1 MFADNHVAEGSV
13 PIVISIR
20 DVCRIFKSK
29 KGTVTALDKVSL
41 DIRRGEIFGI
51 IGMSGAGKSTLVRT
65 MNFLEVPTSGEVE
78 VLGQILSRL
87 SRIELNAIRKKTA
100 MIFQNF
106 NLLMQKTVIDNVCFP
121 LIISGVSKAEAR
133 ATALD
138 LLRLVGLEEKA
149 QAYPAQLS
157 GGQKQRVAIARALS
171 TKPEILLCDEAT
183 SALDPQSTASILEIL
198 RDINR
203 NMGITIVV
211 ITHQMSVVKEICT
224 RVAIMDQG
232 RVVETGPVL
241 EVFMKPQSET
251 GRRIIFDGTAIPPL
265 DSDRRIRVV
274 FEGEQAL
281 KPIIASIIKEVAPV
295 SILFADVQNTS
306 QGSAG
311 QAVLELPEDEG
322 LRKRIFAYLREQGL
336 YFEGKGGHVYTD

>member
-1 MFADNHVAEGSV
+1 MEAVNKEATPDT
-13 PIVISIR
+13 PVISIR
-20 DVCRIFKSK
+20 EVSRIFKSK

-65 MNFLEVPTSGEVE
+65 MNFLEKPTSGEVE

-121 LIISGVSKAEAR
+121 LIISGVSKTDAR

-149 QAYPAQLS
+149 HAYPAQLS

-203 NMGITIVV
+203 DMGITIVV

-241 EVFMKPQSET
+241 EVFIKPHSET
-251 GRRIIFDGTAIPPL
+251 GRRIIFDGTSIPPL

-281 KPIIASIIKEVAPV
+281 KPIIASIIKDVAPV